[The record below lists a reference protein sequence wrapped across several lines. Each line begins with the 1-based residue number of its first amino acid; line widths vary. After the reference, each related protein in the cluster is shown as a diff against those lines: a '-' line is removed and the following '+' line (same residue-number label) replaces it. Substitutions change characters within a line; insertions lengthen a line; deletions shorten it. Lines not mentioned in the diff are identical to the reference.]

1 MINDQDYKKEI
12 PEGSVEESYPA
23 SMSEYDDEM
32 LPQNEDILSK
42 LNANLD
48 CISQIVGG
56 VKDIVMTYAEMK
68 MQIATVEA
76 QVDAFCASL
85 EVDLAK
91 YQQRLPMLEKQ
102 LDRASDRIDK
112 FVDKILSDDGD
123 VTSPEYLQ
131 KQSLLLDAL
140 TSISS
145 QFNMIIMKL
154 L

>member
-1 MINDQDYKKEI
+1 MMDNQNLPVEGDKTIPQKQDI
-12 PEGSVEESYPA
+12 
-23 SMSEYDDEM
+23 M
-32 LPQNEDILSK
+32 
-42 LNANLD
+42 
-48 CISQIVGG
+48 SQINSSLDMVNQLMGG
-56 VKDIVMTYAEMK
+56 AQDIMMTYADMK
-68 MQIATVEA
+68 KQIVMVEA

-85 EVDLAK
+85 ETDLAK

-112 FVDKILSDDGD
+112 FVDKILNDDGD

-140 TSISS
+140 TSISD
-145 QFNMIIMKL
+145 QFNTIIMKL